1 MTVGIILTLCIL
13 VLLAYIFDLT
23 SAKTRIPS
31 VILLLILG
39 YLVRQLSNLLK
50 VDLLNLQSVLP
61 VLGSIGLVLIVLEGS
76 LELELDRKKFPLIGK
91 SIYAAIIPVLLIS
104 FILAVV
110 LHYFSGYSFKDC
122 LSNAIPLSVISSSV
136 AIPSARHF
144 SVADREFVIYES
156 SISDIIGVILFNFI
170 TLHTSFGFFTFG
182 SFFVQLFVIIL
193 VSFVAVGGLSFLLS
207 RLDHQIKFVPIIFLV
222 ILIYEV
228 SKLINL
234 PSLVFILVLGLFLNN
249 LNHIK
254 HIDFI
259 QQLKPRLLRREIKR
273 FKEIT
278 IEATFLVRSLFF
290 LVFGYLIHTSEL
302 LNQQSLVWSVSII
315 AGIFLIRV
323 IVLKLGKIN
332 LVPLAFIAPRGLITI
347 LLFLSVKPE
356 FQVSL
361 INRSVMI
368 QVIILS
374 SLLVVAGSLLTKKA
388 TVVQNMENPTQ

>member
-1 MTVGIILTLCIL
+1 MTGGIILTLCIL

-23 SAKTRIPS
+23 SVKTRIPS

-39 YLVRQLSNLLK
+39 YVVRQICNLLG
-50 VDLLNLQSVLP
+50 VNLLNLQSVLP
-61 VLGSIGLVLIVLEGS
+61 VLGSMGLVLIVLEGS
-76 LELELDRKKFPLIGK
+76 LELELDRKKLPLIGK
-91 SIYAAIIPVLLIS
+91 SVYAAIIPVLLIS
-104 FILAVV
+104 FILAFI
-110 LHYFSGYSFKDC
+110 LHYFSGYNFKDC

-136 AIPSARHF
+136 AIPCARHF

-170 TLHTSFGFFTFG
+170 TLHATFGLFTFG
-182 SFFVQLFVIIL
+182 SFFVQLFVIIV
-193 VSFVAVGGLSFLLS
+193 VSFVAVGALSVLLS

-222 ILIYEV
+222 LLIYEV
-228 SKLINL
+228 SKLLQL

-249 LNHIK
+249 LNYITHIN
-254 HIDFI
+254 FI
-259 QQLKPRLLRREIKR
+259 QQLKPRLLRREIRR
-273 FKEIT
+273 FKAIT

-302 LNQQSLVWSVSII
+302 FNQASLIWSGSII
-315 AGIFLIRV
+315 AGIFLIRI
-323 IVLKLGKIN
+323 IVLKVGKIN

-356 FQVSL
+356 IQVPL
-361 INRSVMI
+361 INRSVLI

-374 SLLVVAGSLLTKKA
+374 SLVVIAGSLLTK
-388 TVVQNMENPTQ
+388 TPSVVQTTEN

>member
-1 MTVGIILTLCIL
+1 MTAGIISTLCVL

-39 YLVRQLSNLLK
+39 YMVRQVCNLLE
-50 VDLLNLQSVLP
+50 VNLLNLQSVLP

-76 LELELDRKKFPLIGK
+76 LELELDRKKLPLIGK
-91 SIYAAIIPVLLIS
+91 SVYAAIIPVLLIS
-104 FILAVV
+104 FILAFV
-110 LHYFSGYSFKDC
+110 LRYFSGYNFKDC
-122 LSNAIPLSVISSSV
+122 LSNAIPLAVISSSV
-136 AIPSARHF
+136 AIPCARHF
-144 SVADREFVIYES
+144 SVADREFIIYES

-170 TLHTSFGFFTFG
+170 TLHTSFGFFTFS
-182 SFFVQLFVIIL
+182 SFFIQLFVIVL
-193 VSFVAVGGLSFLLS
+193 VSFVAVGGLSVLLS

-228 SKLINL
+228 SKLLHL

-249 LNHIK
+249 LNYITHIN
-254 HIDFI
+254 FI
-259 QQLKPRLLRREIKR
+259 QRLKPRLLRREIRR

-302 LNQQSLVWSVSII
+302 LNEQSMVWSVSIV

-323 IVLKLGKIN
+323 IVLRAAKIN

-356 FQVSL
+356 IQIAF
-361 INRSVMI
+361 INRSVLI

-374 SLLVVAGSLLTKKA
+374 SLVVIAGSLLTKKPSA
-388 TVVQNMENPTQ
+388 IQTTES